1 MKIVI
6 DEQVCLKHK
15 MTVGEALMALAIRTS
30 KNVDEDLQSMRNREI
45 LVYKDNQ
52 YLVTQHWSEVIDEI
66 ICDSSKATEMSDE
79 TLLEFAQKL
88 RNVYPSGKMPG
99 TAFYYRCNN
108 SEVAKKL
115 KKFFLQYGTKYSEQ
129 DILDATQRYV
139 ASFRGNYRY
148 LPLIKYF
155 ISKLKPVQEEDGTTH
170 NVEFSPLADYL
181 ENKEEEGVEVTN
193 YDEWMCNV
201 KN

>member
-15 MTVGEALMALAIRTS
+15 MTVGEALMALAIRVSKDTS
-30 KNVDEDLQSMRNREI
+30 KDLENMKNREI

-52 YLVTQHWSEVIDEI
+52 YLVTQHWSEVLDEI

-79 TLLEFAQKL
+79 ALLEFAQKL
-88 RNVYPSGKMPG
+88 REVYPAGKMPG

-181 ENKEEEGVEVTN
+181 ENKEEEGVEVIN
-193 YDEWMCNV
+193 SDEWMCNV